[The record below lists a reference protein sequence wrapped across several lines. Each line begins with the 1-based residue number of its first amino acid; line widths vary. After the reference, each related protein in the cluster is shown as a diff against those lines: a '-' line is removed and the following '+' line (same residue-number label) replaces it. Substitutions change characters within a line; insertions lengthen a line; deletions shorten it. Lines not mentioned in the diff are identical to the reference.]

1 MVVMEPAWFQQC
13 QCYFVN
19 KVILRV
25 IRTHYLLYAWFPHLA
40 VNVIEKRF
48 VWWMSQTNADFDP
61 EDRGSR
67 ETVT

>member
-1 MVVMEPAWFQQC
+1 MCVHGGDSTSLVSTMSQ
-13 QCYFVN
+13 
-19 KVILRV
+19 VILRV